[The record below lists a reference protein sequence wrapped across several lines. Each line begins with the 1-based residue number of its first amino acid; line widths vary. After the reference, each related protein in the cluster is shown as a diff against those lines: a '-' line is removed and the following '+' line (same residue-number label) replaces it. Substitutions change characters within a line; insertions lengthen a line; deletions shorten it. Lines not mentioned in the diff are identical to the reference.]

1 MIADLIK
8 ANRSCR
14 RFAEDHPIDLHTLE
28 ELVDLARLSASGA
41 NLQPLKYILSCE
53 PALNALIFK
62 CLGWAAYLKDWAGP
76 QPGER
81 PAAYIVILGDGNI
94 SKDFG
99 VDHGIAAQSIL
110 LGAREKGLAGCMLG
124 SINRKD
130 LRSRLE
136 IPAHLRV
143 LLVLAIGQPRE
154 KIVIETVGPDGNI
167 RYWRDDRAIHHVPKR
182 SLPQIIIASHA
193 VKAQRE

>member
-14 RFAEDHPIDLHTLE
+14 RFAEDHPVDLHTLE
-28 ELVDLARLSASGA
+28 ALVDLARLSASGA

-130 LRSRLE
+130 LRSRLY

-167 RYWRDDRAIHHVPKR
+167 RYWRDDRAVHHVPKR

-193 VKAQRE
+193 VESQRE